1 MRVLALVLVASMAM
15 VVACQQA
22 QEQMPPKQEAMP
34 EKPPFAVSTET
45 WPAKTV
51 AAVTVMGAEVL
62 VDSIL
67 PEGVN
72 SVFELTVPKGI
83 QEINGWATEH
93 GYELSGYPVGV
104 FPDDPNVAPM
114 SDVRTEVQW
123 EVTPPTEGELA
134 GTERIEIKT
143 VDSLMVA
150 TGVFHGAYDDPRFEK
165 ALGMLMKWPEANG
178 YEIAGPF
185 MEVYHSEHEGVAP
198 QDWKT
203 KIAFPIMPAPQQEP
217 EEGQGE

>member
-1 MRVLALVLVASMAM
+1 MRLLAMVLVASMVM
-15 VVACQQA
+15 VVACQPA
-22 QEQMPPKQEAMP
+22 QERMP
-34 EKPPFAVSTET
+34 EQQVAEPVKPPFAVAAET
-45 WPAKTV
+45 WPGKTA

-93 GYELSGYPVGV
+93 EYELSGYPVGL
-104 FPDDPNVAPM
+104 FPDDPSVVPM
-114 SDVRTEVQW
+114 SEVKTEVQW
-123 EVTPPTEGELA
+123 EVVAPTEGELE

-143 VDSLMVA
+143 IDSLMVA
-150 TGVFHGAYDDPRFEK
+150 TGVYHGAYDDPRFEK
-165 ALGMLMKWPEANG
+165 ALATLMKWPEAHG
-178 YEIAGPF
+178 YEVAGPF
-185 MEVYHSEHEGVAP
+185 MEVYHTEHEGVAP

-203 KIAFPIMPAPQQEP
+203 VVAVPIAPAPPQES

>member
-1 MRVLALVLVASMAM
+1 MRVLAVLLVAGMAM

-22 QEQMPPKQEAMP
+22 QERLPEGQEAEP
-34 EKPPFAVSTET
+34 AKPPFVVSAKT

-93 GYELSGYPVGV
+93 GHGLSGYPVGV
-104 FPDDPNVAPM
+104 FPDDPNVVPM

-123 EVTPPTEGELA
+123 EVVAPAEGELE

-150 TGVFHGAYDDPRFEK
+150 AGVYRGAYDAPEFED
-165 ALGMLMKWPEANG
+165 ALATLMKWPGEHG
-178 YEIAGPF
+178 YQVAGPF
-185 MEVYHSEHEGVAP
+185 MEVYQSEHEGVAP
-198 QDWKT
+198 EEWKT
-203 KIAFPIMPAPQQEP
+203 EIAIPIMPAPPQEA

>member
-1 MRVLALVLVASMAM
+1 MRVLALVVVASMAM

-22 QEQMPPKQEAMP
+22 QEQMPEKQEAVP
-34 EKPPFAVSTET
+34 AKPPFAVSAET

-93 GYELSGYPVGV
+93 GYELSGYPIGV
-104 FPDDPNVAPM
+104 FPDNPSTVPM
-114 SDVRTEVQW
+114 SDVRTEVEW
-123 EVTPPTEGELA
+123 EVAPPAEGELE

-150 TGVFHGAYDDPRFEK
+150 TGVFHGAYDDPRFEE
-165 ALGMLMKWPEANG
+165 ALGMLMKWPEAHG
-178 YEIAGPF
+178 YEVAGPF
-185 MEVYHSEHEGVAP
+185 MEVYHTEHEGVAP

-203 KIAFPIMPAPQQEP
+203 QIAFPIMPAPQEEP